1 MERVKSFNIRG
12 VPQPVERFNFD
23 GRTVD
28 FWSPGVPTGHLLIAH
43 DGQNVFKRRSATG
56 RRSWKMTQSAIKV
69 SDKLGIAPPAIIA
82 VFHSRSPENPWGRIL
97 DLAPQDP
104 YQNGVTVA
112 DEAKTEV
119 SLEDLQGNS
128 YLEEITEV
136 ITPKI
141 CEETGLDLLHLNKAV
156 IGSSMGGLASLY
168 ALSKRPDFFTTSL
181 ALSPHWL
188 AGGEPLVD
196 ALLGSL
202 PAPGKHKIWMS
213 HGTGGYD
220 AKYGPFQKYADQ
232 RMRDAG
238 WQDEEDFVTRVY
250 SRSGHNEKSWAKCLS
265 DPLRFWLSPSK

>member
-1 MERVKSFNIRG
+1 MERMKRFQIRG
-12 VPQPVERFNFD
+12 VPQPVERLKFD

-43 DGQNVFKRRSATG
+43 DGQNVFKRCSATG
-56 RRSWKMTQSAIKV
+56 RRSWRMAQSAIKV
-69 SDKLGIAPPAIIA
+69 SRELGITPPAIIA
-82 VFHSRSPENPWGRIL
+82 VFHSRSSESPWGRIL

-104 YQNGVTVA
+104 YQNGVTPA
-112 DEAKTEV
+112 GEANAEI
-119 SLEDLQGNS
+119 SLEDLQGNK
-128 YLEEITEV
+128 YLDEITDV
-136 ITPKI
+136 ITPAI
-141 CEETGLDLLHLNKAV
+141 CKEVGLDLTDLNKAV

-188 AGGEPLVD
+188 AGEEPLVD
-196 ALLGSL
+196 ALLNSF
-202 PAPGKHKIWMS
+202 PNPGMHKVWMS

-232 RMRDAG
+232 KMRDAR
-238 WQDEEDFVTRVY
+238 WIDEEDFVTRVY
-250 SRSGHNEKSWAKCLS
+250 NRSGHNERSWAKYLA

>member
-1 MERVKSFNIRG
+1 MERVKSFNVRG
-12 VPQPVERFNFD
+12 VSQPVERFNFD

-28 FWSPGVPTGHLLIAH
+28 FWSPGVPTAHLLIAH
-43 DGQNVFKRRSATG
+43 DGQNVFKPRSATG
-56 RRSWKMTQSAIKV
+56 RRSWKMIQSAIKV

-104 YQNGVTVA
+104 YQNGVTA
-112 DEAKTEV
+112 AGEANTEI
-119 SLEDLQGNS
+119 SLKDLQGNS

-141 CEETGLDLLHLNKAV
+141 CEETGLDPLHLNKAV

-188 AGGEPLVD
+188 AGEGPLVD
-196 ALLGSL
+196 ALLDSL
-202 PAPGKHKIWMS
+202 PAPGRHKIWMS

-220 AKYGPFQKYADQ
+220 AKYGPFQKHADQ

-250 SRSGHNEKSWAKCLS
+250 TRSGHNERSWAKYLS
-265 DPLRFWLSPSK
+265 DPLQFWLS